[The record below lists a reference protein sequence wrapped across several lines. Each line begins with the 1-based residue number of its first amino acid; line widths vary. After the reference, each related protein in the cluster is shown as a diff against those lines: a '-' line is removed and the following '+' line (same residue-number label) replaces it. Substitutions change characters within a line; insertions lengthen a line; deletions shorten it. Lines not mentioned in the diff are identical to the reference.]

1 LLGPGGPGKALLCEL
16 SGDARQGAQRAEGS
30 KPGEAQAK
38 DPQGKGSRYGL
49 RAVHVG
55 CSGWNY
61 GDWRGR
67 FYPAKLPAAHW
78 LEHYAREFHTVEV
91 NSTFYRLASSRAV
104 ERWVEQTPPGFIFAL
119 KASRYLTHIRR
130 LRDMARGVRRFYAP
144 LEPLAEAG
152 RLGPVLWQLP
162 ETFHRDDDALR
173 FALRR
178 LPEGRH
184 CFEFRHP
191 SWFAPQVL
199 EMLRERG
206 AALVI
211 GDDPR
216 RPFQLREL
224 TADWTFV
231 RFHYGQR
238 GRAGN
243 YSTTEL
249 DTWKRRLAAWRS
261 RAEVFAYFNNDWQ
274 GFAPRN
280 ASWLASRMS

>member
-1 LLGPGGPGKALLCEL
+1 
-16 SGDARQGAQRAEGS
+16 
-30 KPGEAQAK
+30 
-38 DPQGKGSRYGL
+38 L

-67 FYPAKLPAAHW
+67 FYPAKLAATHW

-91 NSTFYRLASSRAV
+91 NSTFYRLASPRAV

-130 LRDMARGVRRFYAP
+130 LRDMNRGVRRFYAP

-173 FALRR
+173 FALAR

-191 SWFAPQVL
+191 SWFAPRVL
-199 EMLRERG
+199 EMLRERD

-224 TADWTFV
+224 TTDWTLV
-231 RFHYGQR
+231 RFHHGRR
-238 GRAGN
+238 GRGGN
-243 YSTTEL
+243 YSATEL
-249 DTWKRRLAAWRS
+249 ETWKRRLAAWRS

-280 ASWLASRMS
+280 ASWLAARLS